1 MSRLA
6 LKNPIVLGIIGVAG
20 LVLLGSSVSVV
31 PETKQA
37 IISSF
42 GQVQRVVN
50 AYKDKETFG
59 NTNAG
64 LTFRIPFVEQIQYI
78 DKRVLSVEMERQE
91 VLSTDQLR
99 LQVDAFARFRV
110 TKPTLMYRTI
120 RTEDRLRDQLR
131 TILGSSLRNELGRTA
146 FATMLSPERGQVMD
160 RVQTALNREAR
171 KYGAEIIDV
180 RIKRADLP
188 DGAPLK
194 SAFERMRSAR
204 QQEAIAIDAEGQ
216 KEAQIIR
223 ANAEAEA
230 ARIYAASYG
239 KDPGF
244 YDFYRSMQS
253 YRRTF
258 AEEGQNGNGKTNIV
272 LSPNNEYLRNF
283 KSGGSQ

>member
-1 MSRLA
+1 
-6 LKNPIVLGIIGVAG
+6 VTG
-20 LVLLGSSVSVV
+20 LV
-31 PETKQA
+31 
-37 IISSF
+37 
-42 GQVQRVVN
+42 
-50 AYKDKETFG
+50 
-59 NTNAG
+59 
-64 LTFRIPFVEQIQYI
+64 FRIPFVEQIQFV

-110 TKPTLMYRTI
+110 TKPIVMYKTI

-131 TILGSSLRNELGRTA
+131 TILGSSLRNELGRTT
-146 FATMLSPERGQVMD
+146 FATMLSPERGEVMD
-160 RVQTALNREAR
+160 RVQNALNKEAR

-194 SAFERMRSAR
+194 SAFQRMQSAR

-230 ARIYAASYG
+230 ARIYAESYG
-239 KDPGF
+239 KDADF

-258 AEEGQNGNGKTNIV
+258 AQDGENAGKTNIV
-272 LSPNNEYLRNF
+272 LSPNNDFLRNF
-283 KSGGSQ
+283 REGR

>member
-1 MSRLA
+1 M
-6 LKNPIVLGIIGVAG
+6 VAQ
-20 LVLLGSSVSVV
+20 SV
-31 PETKQA
+31 
-37 IISSF
+37 
-42 GQVQRVVN
+42 
-50 AYKDKETFG
+50 
-59 NTNAG
+59 
-64 LTFRIPFVEQIQYI
+64 
-78 DKRVLSVEMERQE
+78 
-91 VLSTDQLR
+91 
-99 LQVDAFARFRV
+99 
-110 TKPTLMYRTI
+110 
-120 RTEDRLRDQLR
+120 
-131 TILGSSLRNELGRTA
+131 LGSSLRSVLGRTTL
-146 FATMLSPERGQVMD
+146 ATMLGPERGQVMD

-230 ARIYAASYG
+230 ARIYATSYN

-258 AEEGQNGNGKTNIV
+258 AQDGENVGKTNIV
-272 LSPNNEYLRNF
+272 LSPNNEFLRNF
-283 KSGGSQ
+283 RDGR

>member
-1 MSRLA
+1 MSTTFLQ
-6 LKNPIVLGIIGVAG
+6 NPVVLGAIGIG
-20 LVLLGSSVSVV
+20 SLVLLGSSVSVV
-31 PETKQA
+31 PETQQA

-50 AYKDKETFG
+50 AYKEKETFG

-110 TKPTLMYRTI
+110 TKPTVMYRTI
-120 RTEDRLRDQLR
+120 RTEDRLREQLR
-131 TILGSSLRNELGRTA
+131 TILGSSLRNELGRRS
-146 FATMLSPERGQVMD
+146 FATMLSPERGEVMEN
-160 RVQTALNREAR
+160 VQQSLNREAR

-194 SAFERMRSAR
+194 SAFQRMRSAR

-239 KDPGF
+239 KDPEF
-244 YDFYRSMQS
+244 YDFYRGMQS

-258 AEEGQNGNGKTNIV
+258 VQEGQDGAGKTTFV
-272 LSPNNEYLRNF
+272 LSPNNDYLRKF
-283 KSGGSQ
+283 REGR

>member
-1 MSRLA
+1 MNRSFLQNPLA
-6 LKNPIVLGIIGVAG
+6 LGAAGLGL
-20 LVLLGSSVSVV
+20 LVLLGMSVSIV
-31 PETKQA
+31 PETQQA
-37 IISSF
+37 IVSSY
-42 GQVQRVVN
+42 GKPLRTVN
-50 AYKDKETFG
+50 AFKPKQQFG
-59 NTNAG
+59 DRVTG
-64 LTFRIPFVEQIQYI
+64 LVFRIPFVEQIQFV

-110 TKPTLMYRTI
+110 TKPIVMYKTI

-131 TILGSSLRNELGRTA
+131 TILGSSLRNELGRTT
-146 FATMLSPERGQVMD
+146 FATMLSPERGEVMD
-160 RVQTALNREAR
+160 RVQNALNREAR

-194 SAFERMRSAR
+194 SAFQRMQSAR

-230 ARIYAASYG
+230 ARIYAESYG
-239 KDPGF
+239 KDADF

-258 AEEGQNGNGKTNIV
+258 AQDGENAGKTSIV
-272 LSPNNEYLRNF
+272 LSPNNDFLRNF
-283 KSGGSQ
+283 REGR

>member
-1 MSRLA
+1 MNRPFLQNPVAMSLA
-6 LKNPIVLGIIGVAG
+6 GLGA
-20 LVLLGSSVSVV
+20 LVLLGMSVSVV
-31 PETKQA
+31 DETQQA
-37 IISSF
+37 IVSSY
-42 GQVQRVVN
+42 GKPLRVVN
-50 AYKDKETFG
+50 AYKPKQQFG
-59 NTNAG
+59 ERSVG
-64 LTFRIPFVEQIQYI
+64 LVFRIPFIEQIQYI

-110 TKPTLMYRTI
+110 TKPVLMYTTI
-120 RTEDRLRDQLR
+120 RSEDRLRDQLR
-131 TILGSSLRNELGRTA
+131 TILGSSLRNELGRTT

-230 ARIYAASYG
+230 ARIYATSYG

-258 AEEGQNGNGKTNIV
+258 AQDGENQGKTNIV
-272 LSPNNEYLRNF
+272 LSPNNDFLRNF
-283 KSGGSQ
+283 REGR

>member
-1 MSRLA
+1 MSRTFLQNPLA
-6 LKNPIVLGIIGVAG
+6 LGLSGLAA
-20 LVLLGSSVSVV
+20 LVLLGMSVSVV
-31 PETKQA
+31 PETKQV
-37 IISSF
+37 IISSY
-42 GQVQRVVN
+42 GQVMRVRN
-50 AYKDKETFG
+50 AYDPKQQFG
-59 NTNAG
+59 NTGAG
-64 LTFRIPFVEQIQYI
+64 LVWRIPLVEQVQFV

-110 TKPTLMYRTI
+110 TQPALMYRTI
-120 RTEDRLRDQLR
+120 RTEDRLREQLR
-131 TILGSSLRNELGRTA
+131 TILGSSLRNELGRRS
-146 FATMLSPERGQVMD
+146 FATMLSPERGEVMEN
-160 RVQTALNREAR
+160 VQRSLNREAR

-194 SAFERMRSAR
+194 SAFQRMRSAR

-239 KDPGF
+239 KDPEF
-244 YDFYRSMQS
+244 YDFYRGMQS

-258 AEEGQNGNGKTNIV
+258 VQEGQDGAGKTTFV
-272 LSPNNEYLRNF
+272 LSPNNDYLRKF
-283 KSGGSQ
+283 REGR

>member
-1 MSRLA
+1 MSRTFFQNPVA
-6 LKNPIVLGIIGVAG
+6 LGFSGLVA
-20 LVLLGSSVSVV
+20 LVLLGMSVSVV
-31 PETKQA
+31 PETKQV
-37 IISSF
+37 IISSY
-42 GQVQRVVN
+42 GQVMRVRN
-50 AYKDKETFG
+50 AYDPKQQFG
-59 NTNAG
+59 NTGAG
-64 LTFRIPFVEQIQYI
+64 LVWRIPLVEQVQFV

-110 TKPTLMYRTI
+110 TQPALMYRTI
-120 RTEDRLRDQLR
+120 RTEDRLREQLR
-131 TILGSSLRNELGRTA
+131 TILGSSLRNELGRRS
-146 FATMLSPERGQVMD
+146 FATMLSPERGEVMEN
-160 RVQTALNREAR
+160 VQKSLNREAR

-194 SAFERMRSAR
+194 SAFQRMRSAR

-239 KDPGF
+239 KDPEF
-244 YDFYRSMQS
+244 YDFYRGMQS

-258 AEEGQNGNGKTNIV
+258 VQEGQDGAGKTTFV
-272 LSPNNEYLRNF
+272 LSPNNDYLRKF
-283 KSGGSQ
+283 REGR